1 MKSKLLEGVAPR
13 YLESPRKEK
22 ALPELAEQMQK
33 HESFGR
39 IPTYLKRME
48 EEKERQAEVA
58 AVKARLAE
66 IPAGCRELS
75 EEERV
80 TMLEEGQ
87 KKRRWILEELKHL
100 PLRIETLGQRRRK
113 IELEHELTSIE
124 SSLEKLTRKTV
135 LIQL

>member
-1 MKSKLLEGVAPR
+1 
-13 YLESPRKEK
+13 
-22 ALPELAEQMQK
+22 MQK
-33 HESFGR
+33 HDSFGR

-58 AVKARLAE
+58 AEKARLAD
-66 IPAGCRELS
+66 IPAGCRELT

-80 TMLEEGQ
+80 VMLEEGQ
-87 KKRRWILEELKHL
+87 KKRRSILDELKHL